1 MKTKTFKWISSV
13 SSGILGFVTAI
24 CIINGNFIIPLTA
37 MALFTVLIATLKMK
51 VKDKEVLTDERMD
64 RVAGKAAR
72 LVYIIT
78 TYILAI
84 ATVIFAALSKTHD
97 VFFGY
102 SAITSATCIGM
113 LLLYI
118 AALSYYNHKKD

>member
-13 SSGILGFVTAI
+13 SSGVIG
-24 CIINGNFIIPLTA
+24 IIVAVSIIKGDFIIPLIA
-37 MALFTVLIATLKMK
+37 MALFTVLIATLKTK
-51 VKDKEVLTDERMD
+51 VKDKELLTDERVD
-64 RVAGKAAR
+64 KIAGKAAK
-72 LVYIIT
+72 LVYILT

>member
-13 SSGILGFVTAI
+13 SSGILGFVVAI
-24 CIINGNFIIPLTA
+24 CIINGNFIIPLA
-37 MALFTVLIATLKMK
+37 GMALFTVLIATLKMK
-51 VKDKEVLTDERMD
+51 VKDKELLTDERVD
-64 RVAGKAAR
+64 KIAGKAAK
-72 LVYIIT
+72 LVYILT

-84 ATVIFAALSKTHD
+84 ATVVFAALSRTND